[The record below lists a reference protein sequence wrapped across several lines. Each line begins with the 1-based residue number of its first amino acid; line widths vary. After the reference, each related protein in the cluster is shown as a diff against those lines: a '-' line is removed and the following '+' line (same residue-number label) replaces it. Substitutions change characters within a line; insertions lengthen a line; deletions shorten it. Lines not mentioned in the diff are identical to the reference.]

1 MPARQGAETGQ
12 TPNMEAATGGDL
24 SAMPGCGY
32 HADGEQMVHRRTKMA
47 AMGPVV
53 KGKPV

>member
-1 MPARQGAETGQ
+1 MPARQGAEAGQ
-12 TPNMEAATGGDL
+12 TPNMEAPTGGDL

-32 HADGEQMVHRRTKMA
+32 HAVGDLMVRRRTKTA
-47 AMGPVV
+47 AMWRVV